1 MTQVELT
8 QIKDTIKV
16 TVLEAFNH
24 FYEERWPALIKEHEE
39 NCKVGH
45 RVSGSMYALKGLLI
59 GLGIGSGGVSV
70 WKLIGLL

>member
-24 FYEERWPALIKEHEE
+24 FYEVRWPALMEEHEA
-39 NCKVGH
+39 NCAVGH
-45 RVSGSMYALKGLLI
+45 RVSGGMYALKGLLL
-59 GLGIGSGGVSV
+59 GLGIGSGGAGV
-70 WKLIGLL
+70 WKLLGLL